1 MIYNYIVVGAGI
13 SGIYFS
19 YLIKKVSPKVNLL
32 VIESSDSFGGRIL
45 KDPNTGAQLG
55 AKFVHNDFSRF
66 FKKGKKHSCCELGSL
81 KGKNDKI
88 KTSMMLEEM
97 GSISKTVHR
106 KILKYENE
114 KNYPYDYT
122 KLLEKLIDDL
132 QIKYKTPFK
141 SYTNQGNYYLVNGKY
156 KTEKIV
162 FATSPNVLKT
172 IPNPYQSY
180 FKHYI
185 QANIITL
192 AFCLSDHSKVSSD
205 LVQGFSF
212 YEEFLRTSFYFDS
225 KSKILYVNL
234 FDRHKNFSTKNIE
247 TKIVDKFSLKNYK
260 LNKKE
265 WLKGDHLLGAWTVPK
280 STLSL
285 KIVDTLETGYD
296 NSIFYLGDYLGD
308 IDKMGRVTGCMRSVE
323 SLVERLS

>member
-13 SGIYFS
+13 SGLYFS
-19 YLIKKVSPKVNLL
+19 HLVKKISPKVNIL
-32 VIESSDSFGGRIL
+32 VLESNNSFGGRIL
-45 KDPNTGAQLG
+45 KDPNTGSQLG
-55 AKFVHNDFSRF
+55 AKFVHDDFSRF
-66 FKKGKKHSCCELGSL
+66 FKNGKTHSCCRVGLL
-81 KGKNDKI
+81 KGKSNNVT
-88 KTSMMLEEM
+88 TSMMLEEM
-97 GSISKTVHR
+97 GSLSKTVHK

-114 KNYPYDYT
+114 TNYPYDYT
-122 KLLEKLIDDL
+122 KLLETFKDDL

-180 FKHYI
+180 FKHYL

-192 AFCLSDHSKVSSD
+192 AFCLSDQGKVSSD

-225 KSKILYVNL
+225 KAKILYVNL
-234 FDRHKNFSTKNIE
+234 FDRNKNFSTKNIE
-247 TKIVDKFSLKNYK
+247 TKIADKFSLKNYK

-265 WLKGDHLLGAWTVPK
+265 WSKGEHLLGAWTVPK
-280 STLSL
+280 TTLSP

-296 NSIFYLGDYLGD
+296 NSIFYLGDYLGE
-308 IDKMGRVTGCMRSVE
+308 INKMGRVTGCMRSVE
-323 SLVERLS
+323 SLVKRLT